1 MKTVPVSVKKARP
14 RVVAGSD
21 EQELAP
27 FFDLALDML
36 CIAGSDGYF
45 KRVNPAFMR
54 TLGYSEEE
62 LLSTPFV
69 DFVHPEDRASTFR
82 EMEKLGHGEETVFFT
97 NRYRHRSGGY
107 CWIEWNAAPAGEGQ
121 RIYAA
126 ARDITKRRRA
136 DERFRLVVNAA
147 PNGVIMVTTEGE
159 IILSNPR
166 AELIAQLPAG
176 GLDGRCFPDLLP
188 RSEREGVMRAIR
200 ECFQEAAAE
209 FPATRECLIGCSDG
223 SLVPVSLTFTLVAS
237 EVESFVLIVIVDL
250 SERWHTQRQLR
261 LSEEQVQRS
270 ARELHEMRLLLI
282 QAEKMDS
289 MGRLAAG
296 VAHEVKNPL
305 AMLQLGLEL
314 IDRRITDEDER
325 AKGVLKMMQ
334 DAIERANRIVSE
346 MLDMARTRDL
356 ELAHI
361 DINELVQEA
370 EQLCR
375 HELMTSKIE
384 VEEAL
389 GDSPLLVHVDRAKLL
404 QVLINLVI
412 NAIHAMGGGGTLS
425 LRTGRATMGEV
436 TRDEGARTSDHLRAH
451 DRVVVVCIEDTGSGI
466 HESVA
471 HRIFEPFFTT
481 KPTGQGTG
489 LGLAVAKSIIELHGG
504 VISLENRKP
513 AGVRVTISLPASQET
528 HQTPTSRSHENE
540 NPHASQVAT
549 RP

>member
-1 MKTVPVSVKKARP
+1 M
-14 RVVAGSD
+14 VAGSD

-69 DFVHPEDRASTFR
+69 DFVHPEDRAGTFR
-82 EMEKLGHGEETVFFT
+82 EMEKLRHGEETVFFT

-107 CWIEWNAAPAGEGQ
+107 CWIEWNAAPAGEGR

-147 PNGVIMVTTEGE
+147 PNGVVMVTVEGE

-166 AELIAQLPAG
+166 AELITQLPAG
-176 GLDGRCFPDLLP
+176 GLDGRRFPELLP
-188 RSEREGVMRAIR
+188 RPEREPVMQAIR
-200 ECFQEAAAE
+200 ECFEEAPAE

-250 SERWHTQRQLR
+250 SERWQTQRQLR
-261 LSEEQVQRS
+261 QSEEQVQRS

-289 MGRLAAG
+289 MGRLSAG

-314 IDRRITDEDER
+314 IDRRIMDEDER

-356 ELAHI
+356 ELAHL
-361 DINELVQEA
+361 DVNELVQEA

-384 VEEAL
+384 IHEAL
-389 GDSPLLVHVDRAKLL
+389 GDSPLLVHADRAKLL
-404 QVLINLVI
+404 QVLINLVM
-412 NAIHAMGGGGTLS
+412 NSIHAMGAGGLLRLS
-425 LRTGRATMGEV
+425 TGRGTMGEIA
-436 TRDEGARTSDHLRAH
+436 RDEGARTSDHLRAH

-489 LGLAVAKSIIELHGG
+489 LGLAVAKSIVELHGG

-513 AGVRVTISLPASQET
+513 TGVRVTISLPASPDSQ
-528 HQTPTSRSHENE
+528 QTPRSKGHEIE
-540 NPHASQVAT
+540 KPYASQVAT
-549 RP
+549 GP

>member
-1 MKTVPVSVKKARP
+1 MKAVLVSGKEARP
-14 RVVAGSD
+14 LVGAGRD

-54 TLGYSEEE
+54 NLGHTEEE
-62 LLSTPFV
+62 LLRTPFV

-82 EMEKLGHGEETVFFT
+82 EMDKLRHGEETVFFT
-97 NRYRHRSGGY
+97 NRYRHRNGGY
-107 CWIEWNAAPAGEGQ
+107 CWIEWNAAPAGGGQ

-147 PNGVIMVTTEGE
+147 PNGVIMVTAEGE
-159 IILSNPR
+159 VILSNPR
-166 AELIAQLPAG
+166 AELITQLPAG
-176 GLDGRCFPDLLP
+176 GLDGRRFPDLLP
-188 RSEREGVMRAIR
+188 RPEREPVMQAIR
-200 ECFQEAAAE
+200 DCFQAAPAE
-209 FPATRECLIGCSDG
+209 FPASRECLLGCSDG
-223 SLVPVSLTFTLVAS
+223 SMVPVSLLFTLVAS

-250 SERWHTQRQLR
+250 SERWQAQRQLR
-261 LSEEQVQRS
+261 QSAEQVQRS

-314 IDRRITDEDER
+314 IDRRITDADER
-325 AKGVLKMMQ
+325 TKSVLKMMQ

-346 MLDMARTRDL
+346 MLDIARTQDL
-356 ELAHI
+356 ELANQ
-361 DINELVQEA
+361 DMNELVRETV
-370 EQLCR
+370 QLCR
-375 HELMTSKIE
+375 HQLVTAKIDLHE
-384 VEEAL
+384 GLE
-389 GDSPLLVHVDRAKLL
+389 DSPLVVHVDRAKIL
-404 QVLINLVI
+404 QVLINLVF
-412 NAIHAMGGGGTLS
+412 NAIHAMGSGGMLS
-425 LRTGRATMGEV
+425 LRTTRAAMGEMA
-436 TRDEGARTSDHLRAH
+436 RDAGARTSDHLRAH
-451 DRVVVVCIEDTGSGI
+451 DQVVVVSIEDTGSGI
-466 HESVA
+466 DESVA

-504 VISLENRKP
+504 AISLENRKP
-513 AGVRVTISLPASQET
+513 AGVRVTISLPAALAG
-528 HQTPTSRSHENE
+528 HQTLT
-540 NPHASQVAT
+540 NPSYETEDQSDS
-549 RP
+549 

>member
-1 MKTVPVSVKKARP
+1 MKAVPVTVKKVRP
-14 RVVAGSD
+14 RAVAGKD

-45 KRVNPAFMR
+45 KRVNPAFMK

-69 DFVHPEDRASTFR
+69 EFVHPEDLASTFR
-82 EMEKLGHGEETVFFT
+82 EMEKLRHGEETVFFT
-97 NRYRHRSGGY
+97 NRYRHRNGGY
-107 CWIEWNAAPAGEGQ
+107 CWIEWNAAPAGEGR

-147 PNGVIMVTTEGE
+147 PNGVIMVTSDGE

-166 AELIAQLPAG
+166 AEMIAQLPAG
-176 GLDGRCFPDLLP
+176 GLDGRRFLDLLP
-188 RSEREGVMRAIR
+188 RKEREPVMQAIR
-200 ECFQEAAAE
+200 ECFREAPDE

-223 SLVPVSLTFTLVAS
+223 SLVPVSLTFTLVAT

-250 SERWHTQRQLR
+250 SERWQTQRQLKQ
-261 LSEEQVQRS
+261 SEEQVQRS

-314 IDRRITDEDER
+314 MERRIPDEDER
-325 AKGVLKMMQ
+325 AQSVLKMMQ
-334 DAIERANRIVSE
+334 EAIERANRIVSE

-356 ELAHI
+356 ELDHQ
-361 DINELVQEA
+361 DVNELVREA

-375 HELMTSKIE
+375 HQLITSKIE
-384 VEEAL
+384 VREEL
-389 GDSPLLVHVDRAKLL
+389 GEAPMVVHVDRAKLL
-404 QVLINLVI
+404 QVLINLVM
-412 NAIHAMGGGGTLS
+412 NAIYAMAGGGVLS
-425 LRTGRATMGEV
+425 LRTERATMGEV
-436 TRDEGARTSDHLRAH
+436 ARDEGARTSDHLRAH
-451 DRVVVVCIEDTGSGI
+451 DRVVVICIEDTGSGI
-466 HESVA
+466 DESVA

-504 VISLENRKP
+504 VISLENRKR
-513 AGVRVTISLPASQET
+513 AGVRVTISLPASSGP
-528 HQTPTSRSHENE
+528 HLTPTSKG
-540 NPHASQVAT
+540 HAIESQHDS
-549 RP
+549 